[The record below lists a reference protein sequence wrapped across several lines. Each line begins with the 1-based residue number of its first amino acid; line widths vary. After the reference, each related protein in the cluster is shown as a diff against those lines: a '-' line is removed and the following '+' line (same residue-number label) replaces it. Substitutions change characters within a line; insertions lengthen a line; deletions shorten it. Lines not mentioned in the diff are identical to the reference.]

1 MRKITFSFLS
11 LYVANKYATMH
22 PMNRAAKTHFDVIV
36 VGGGA
41 AGMMAAGRAAEL
53 GARVIL
59 LEKNDSLGK
68 KLLITGGGRCNLTN
82 AEFDTR
88 KFLSKFGKDG
98 KFLFSAFSRF
108 GVKETIDFFNSK
120 NMETKVEAENRVF
133 PKSDSSKSVWD
144 VLVKYMKSGGVT
156 IFFNSPVDGF
166 IKKDGKIESVL
177 LKDGREIKARS
188 FILATGGMS
197 RPETGSTGEGLDW
210 LSRIGHTVV
219 KQGSALVPISVKDA
233 WVKRLQ
239 GISLPNVKISI
250 VQNGKKQVTQAGPLR
265 RSQAQA
271 GKILFTHYGLSG
283 PAILNLS
290 RDIGESL
297 KYGDTH
303 LSLDVLPNFDYAQ
316 LDSRLKEILK
326 SESNKKFKNSLGKL
340 LPAALSPVMVE
351 ISGINPEVFCRSV
364 KRDERIAFGKLLKNI
379 PLEVKGLLGADK
391 AIVTSGG
398 VALTE
403 IDFKTMSSR
412 FFPNLYLVGD
422 ILNINRPS
430 GGYSLQLCWTTGRVA
445 GEAAGKI
452 SKQ

>member
-1 MRKITFSFLS
+1 MRVNAKNEEKIWD
-11 LYVANKYATMH
+11 VA
-22 PMNRAAKTHFDVIV
+22 VI
-36 VGGGA
+36 GGGPS
-41 AGMMAAGRAAEL
+41 GMMAAGRAAEL
-53 GARVIL
+53 GAKVIL

-68 KLLITGGGRCNLTN
+68 KLLITGGGRCNVTN

-108 GVKETIDFFNSK
+108 AVKETIDLFNSK

-144 VLVKYMKSGGVT
+144 VLVKYMSRHGVT
-156 IFFNSPVDGF
+156 IFFNSPADGF
-166 IKKDGKIESVL
+166 VKKGGHVKAVK
-177 LKDGREIKARS
+177 LKDGREINARS

-197 RPETGSTGEGLDW
+197 RPETGSTGEGFDW
-210 LSRIGHTVV
+210 LQKIGHTIV

-239 GISLPNVKISI
+239 GISLSNVKVSI
-250 VQNGKKQVTQAGPLR
+250 AQNGKKQVTQAG
-265 RSQAQA
+265 
-271 GKILFTHYGLSG
+271 KILFTHFGLSG
-283 PAILNLS
+283 PAILNMS
-290 RDIGESL
+290 RDIGEAL
-297 KYGDTH
+297 KYGDVS
-303 LSLDVLPNFDYAQ
+303 LSLDVLPNFDYAK
-316 LDSRLKEILK
+316 LDSKLKEILK
-326 SESNKKFKNSLGKL
+326 ENINKKFKNCLGSL
-340 LPAALSPVMVE
+340 LPAELVPVMADL
-351 ISGINPEVFCRSV
+351 SGINPEVFCHSV

-379 PLEVKGLLGADK
+379 PLQVKGLLGADK

-412 FFPNLYLVGD
+412 LFPNLYLVGD
-422 ILNINRPS
+422 VLNINRPS

-445 GEAAGKI
+445 GEAAAVANKATG
-452 SKQ
+452 Q